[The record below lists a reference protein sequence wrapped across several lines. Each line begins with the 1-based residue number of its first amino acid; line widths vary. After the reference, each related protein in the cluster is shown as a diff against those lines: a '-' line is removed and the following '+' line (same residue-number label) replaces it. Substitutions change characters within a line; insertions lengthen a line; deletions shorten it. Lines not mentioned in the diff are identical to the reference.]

1 MKDKKKSKKKIL
13 ILCAV
18 FCLLYIILAMRPL
31 TTELHFSP
39 QWTQNIF
46 RTEEL
51 SLEEQENLIP
61 YKLGQVIGYFTPEGK
76 IFSTI
81 SYPAKASISQ
91 NYYCTY
97 GFSNNQ
103 TDFFSPQG
111 TLVANLQESGFP
123 FFDQDKIFVFL
134 PGGNSFAYFN
144 SQGKK
149 MWTYENY
156 APITAFSS
164 SSNGIVAGYSDGKIV
179 SLKYDG
185 TVDQDFF
192 PGGSEL
198 SVILGCDISE
208 DGTKIAMI
216 SGHNK
221 QRFSVAQNENAH
233 SKIIFHEFVPNET
246 NQQSLVKFNDENNLV
261 YYGYKNGLG
270 IVNLKKLKSKHISL
284 PGNVVQIEKS
294 SLEGMIFVLSRN
306 KNTYTVTA
314 IESPQNKAAEF
325 SFEAN
330 CAFIQVRDNKL
341 FVGRD
346 DKISLMNIYRK

>member
-1 MKDKKKSKKKIL
+1 MNSKKKAKNKIL
-13 ILCAV
+13 IFCAI

-46 RTEEL
+46 RTEEI
-51 SLEEQENLIP
+51 SEDEKSNLIP
-61 YKLGQVIGYFTPEGK
+61 YRLGQVIGYFTPNGK

-81 SYPAKASISQ
+81 SYPAKASISE

-97 GFSNNQ
+97 GFSNTQ
-103 TDFFSPQG
+103 TNFFTPAG
-111 TLVANLQESGFP
+111 NFVANLEESGFP
-123 FFDQDKIFVFL
+123 FFDKDKIFVFL

-144 SQGKK
+144 SDGKK
-149 MWTYENY
+149 QWTFENY

-185 TVDQDFF
+185 KLDQNFF

-208 DGTKIAMI
+208 DGNKIAMI

-233 SKIIFHEFVPNET
+233 SKIIFHEFVPDET
-246 NQQSLVKFNDENNLV
+246 NQQSIVKFNDENNLV

-270 IVNLKKLKSKHISL
+270 IVNLKKLKSKHIQI
-284 PGNVVQIEKS
+284 PGNIVQIENS
-294 SLEGMIFVLSRN
+294 SVEGMIFVLSRD
-306 KNTYTVTA
+306 KNSYTVTA
-314 IESPQNKAAEF
+314 IEAPHNKAAEF
-325 SFEAN
+325 TFEAN
-330 CAFIQVRDNKL
+330 CAFIQVRGEKL

-346 DKISLMNIYRK
+346 DKISLMNVFRK